1 MRWFV
6 YHLVLFGILCA
17 AILTTLLGW
26 WNWVLFAIFVPG
38 VVLLGGP
45 ISASLADEY
54 DDKIARV
61 THNCCRIA
69 TWGLVAVYTTIM
81 VRLLWTGYLFMT
93 TPDGSLPSSIE
104 ETLNWA
110 REVIVFVTLAQVTF
124 LLPMIDIVVNLL
136 RDRHGPL
143 SSVA

>member
-6 YHLVLFGILCA
+6 GHLVLFGILCA

-54 DDKIARV
+54 DDKLARV
-61 THNCCRIA
+61 THGCCRIA
-69 TWGLVAVYTTIM
+69 TWGLLTVYTTIM
-81 VRLLWTGYLFMT
+81 VRLLWTGRLFMI
-93 TPDGSLPSSIE
+93 TPDGSLPLSSE
-104 ETLNWA
+104 DTLG
-110 REVIVFVTLAQVTF
+110 LATDVMFFITMMQAIF
-124 LLPMIDIVVNLL
+124 LLPMICIVVGLL
-136 RDRHGPL
+136 RDRHGL
-143 SSVA
+143 LKSVA